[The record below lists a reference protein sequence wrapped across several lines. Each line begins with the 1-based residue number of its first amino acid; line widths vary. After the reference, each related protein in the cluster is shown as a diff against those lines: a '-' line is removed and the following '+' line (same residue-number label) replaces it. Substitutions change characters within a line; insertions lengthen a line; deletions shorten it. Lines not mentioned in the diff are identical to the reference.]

1 MDVIN
6 AELNYTSIGKTVDVD
21 LDNYYTKEETDRQID
36 NAIDG
41 IDVDLTGYAT
51 EKYVD
56 DAVKNIDIPET
67 NLSGYATEKYVDD
80 AIKSIDIPDLSGY
93 ATEDYVNNSIEN
105 IEIPKPDLTG
115 YATERYVNDAI
126 SAIEI
131 PEETDLSNFYN
142 KQEVNAL
149 IPDTSEFITM
159 PEVEQKGYQTEEQ
172 VNALIASSG
181 SSSSGSSADVFVG
194 ASPAELSASIVPG
207 STGWT
212 AVEITNEATLLATLS
227 KGLGKYY
234 IGTNSGSAFGAIY
247 YGSIGGTV
255 VKSPQHLGA
264 ISNIGLQAT
273 GSYDTGYNYIEV
285 NYSADGGKAG
295 LVPAPAEGDMDTKWL
310 NSDGTWKKPSINP
323 GTGLNS
329 ETFNNNNSAKGN
341 YSHAEGYGT
350 EAKYEYT
357 HTEGYKTQATSSASH
372 AEGYQTW
379 TFGNGAH
386 AEGYNASTLYQRA
399 GGEGAHIEGYNPYSG
414 NSSRYADSP
423 GCHVEGYA
431 STLPSGTNNANAIH
445 IEGSYT
451 IGSGAYQHIQG
462 KYNIHDAENLYADIV
477 GNGTANTDEGRS
489 NAYTLDW
496 NGNATYAGTISSAGA
511 DYAEYFEWLDGN
523 PEEEDRVGYIVK
535 LNGNKIEYAN
545 DGDDIIGVVSG
556 TMTVLGDN
564 AEWYWN
570 KKYLTDDFGRVI
582 YEEKAEYGERI
593 NRETGEPETVIIEIF
608 TNPVINPEYDVD
620 MPYLNRRIRPEWDAV
635 GMMGKLYVRDD
646 GTAQVNGY
654 VTAKNGIATASTGRT
669 NMRVMERVKDNI
681 IRVLLK

>member
-21 LDNYYTKEETDRQID
+21 LDNYYTKEETDKQID
-36 NAIDG
+36 NAIDA
-41 IDVDLTGYAT
+41 IDV
-51 EKYVD
+51 
-56 DAVKNIDIPET
+56 
-67 NLSGYATEKYVDD
+67 
-80 AIKSIDIPDLSGY
+80 
-93 ATEDYVNNSIEN
+93 
-105 IEIPKPDLTG
+105 DLTG

-142 KQEVNAL
+142 KQEVDAL

-159 PEVEQKGYQTEEQ
+159 LEVEQKGYQTEEQ
-172 VNALIASSG
+172 VNALIA
-181 SSSSGSSADVFVG
+181 SSGSSADVFVG

-207 STGWT
+207 STGWN
-212 AVEITNEATLLATLS
+212 AVEITNETTLLSVLS

-234 IGTNSGSAFGAIY
+234 IGTNNGSAFGAIY

-255 VKSPQHLGA
+255 VKSSQHLGA
-264 ISNIGLQAT
+264 ISNIGLSAT
-273 GSYDTGYNYIEV
+273 GSYNTGYNYIEV

-295 LVPAPAEGDMDTKWL
+295 LVPAPADGDMDTKWL

-329 ETFNNNNSAKGN
+329 ETFNNNNKASGE
-341 YSHAEGYGT
+341 YSHAEGFET
-350 EAKYEYT
+350 EASARYAHAEGYQAQASLDAC
-357 HTEGYKTQATSSASH
+357 HTEGYKTWAFAQ
-372 AEGYQTW
+372 
-379 TFGNGAH
+379 GAH
-386 AEGYNASTLYQRA
+386 AEGYNNSSYYLRA
-399 GGEGAHIEGYNPYSG
+399 MGEGSHIEGYNTANTNNISTMQVYGSG
-414 NSSRYADSP
+414 
-423 GCHVEGYA
+423 GHVEGYCN
-431 STLPSGTNNANAIH
+431 TVLSGSQPNGIH
-445 IEGSYT
+445 IEGAFNM
-451 IGSGAYQHIQG
+451 GGGAYQHIQG
-462 KYNIHDAENLYADIV
+462 KCNISDAEHLYADIV
-477 GNGTANTDEGRS
+477 GNGSNGTDEGRS
-489 NAYTLDW
+489 NAFTLDW

-545 DGDDIIGVVSG
+545 DGDDIIGIISG

-654 VTAKNGIATASTGRT
+654 VTAQNGIATASTGRT